1 MVSVAA
7 AAVPRPPA
15 IIAGIS
21 PAATI
26 FPRID
31 SPCSSPEAAVE
42 HAARSRVNTV
52 AIPYLHEF
60 SVIFPDFGAID
71 RVRLAGICGVGS
83 SSSTVGAREPV
94 AASADPVPVPAGQGG
109 ISGAAAARPRRR
121 FAAPAARRAGRRML
135 PLPLPPPRLTNTFMT
150 AIADRPTALVASPT
164 EAGLAAEALLRERY
178 HFVPREGAEQIVAL
192 GGDGFLLQTM
202 HEMLA
207 AGRLLPVFGMNRGT
221 VGFLM
226 NEWRLDGLEERLNR
240 ARAFTVAPLA
250 MEAETVEGKTV
261 RHPAINE
268 VSLLRETRQAAWIE
282 ISVNGRVVLGQLI
295 CDGVLVATPAGS
307 TAYNL
312 SAQGP
317 ILPLGSNLM
326 ALTPISPF
334 RPRRWRGALIP
345 DDLTV
350 LLRVLDPMKRPVS
363 AVADQHEV
371 RDVSTV
377 RICIDRSLGITLLFD
392 PEHAL
397 DERITLEQFA
407 T

>member
-1 MVSVAA
+1 
-7 AAVPRPPA
+7 
-15 IIAGIS
+15 
-21 PAATI
+21 
-26 FPRID
+26 
-31 SPCSSPEAAVE
+31 
-42 HAARSRVNTV
+42 
-52 AIPYLHEF
+52 
-60 SVIFPDFGAID
+60 
-71 RVRLAGICGVGS
+71 
-83 SSSTVGAREPV
+83 
-94 AASADPVPVPAGQGG
+94 
-109 ISGAAAARPRRR
+109 
-121 FAAPAARRAGRRML
+121 
-135 PLPLPPPRLTNTFMT
+135 MT
-150 AIADRPTALVASPT
+150 AVADRPTALVASPT
-164 EAGLAAEALLRERY
+164 EGALAAEALLRERY
-178 HFVPREGAEQIVAL
+178 EFVPREEAEQIVAL

-226 NEWRLDGLEERLNR
+226 NEWRLDALEERLNR
-240 ARAFTVAPLA
+240 ARAFTVSPLA
-250 MEAETVEGKTV
+250 MEAETVEGKVV

-371 RDVSTV
+371 RDVASV